1 VGKIRLRIIDERRI
15 GRMLPGDKARNPNL
29 AENIKYIEAKP
40 EARYKGNA
48 KPGQVRNPY
57 GCKGYAGAGLEKPMA
72 YTKKELLTALEA
84 REMVDLARQ
93 KARKAMQVYED
104 VIDAEA
110 AADTA
115 KIQAANAILDRAY
128 GKATQTSVNTQVNAD
143 GKPTEIDDK
152 ELNRRIDE
160 ALKRVEAVA
169 RGEGQADHSEVGSP
183 DLRKLN

>member
-1 VGKIRLRIIDERRI
+1 
-15 GRMLPGDKARNPNL
+15 MLPGDVARNSK
-29 AENIKYIEAKP
+29 AGENIKYIEAKP
-40 EARYKGNA
+40 ENRYKANA
-48 KPGQVRNPY
+48 KPGEVRNPY
-57 GCKGYAGAGLEKPMA
+57 GCKGYAGAGLEKPMK
-72 YTKKELLTALEA
+72 YTKDELLTAMEA

-93 KARKAMQVYED
+93 KARKAMKVYED
-104 VIDAEA
+104 VIDAET

-152 ELNRRIDE
+152 ELTRRIDE
-160 ALKRVEAVA
+160 AVQRVEAVTRRTPEA
-169 RGEGQADHSEVGSP
+169 PASEDRPS